1 LKQLFYNSSF
11 FVLLFIAVS
20 SVTLIV
26 YDWMARA
33 STQNYIKIDGD
44 GKDYYSYL
52 TSAFI
57 TKDLAHLNPNTNF
70 VVETPT
76 GNINMHPVG
85 VAVLQVPFF
94 GLGYFAA
101 YLTQQKLDGY
111 STPFQLAISF
121 AALFYVLLGIF
132 FIHKTLVNTG
142 FDKKIIF
149 TSLICL
155 FFGTTLLNYTITE
168 PSMSHVY
175 SFSLISA
182 FIYYNQKLSKQFSTR
197 KVYALAFIFGLI
209 LLVRPVNVLTILLL
223 PFFYNSF
230 SEFKD
235 QVKRFVN
242 NKKAFFASTLIVAA
256 IFSIQSIVW
265 FIQTGQLFQSGYK
278 GNGFYFLH
286 PQIFSMLFGFK
297 SGIFIYTPLF
307 FLASA
312 GIYFMYKNN
321 RFKAGCLILFS
332 LLLLYVFSSYWGW
345 TYFDG
350 IGTRTV
356 VDFYALV
363 AIGLCYV
370 LTAVKMVKT
379 KWIVGLLATICVCF
393 NLIICYQYKEGII
406 PTNGMNFNKFE
417 YVFLKTSSGYKGAL
431 GGCDD
436 LEPYSKGFKQP
447 FITYKNTFDTEKTH
461 FYNYNKTEG
470 GVAYKTDNL
479 NIDSRKI
486 HVKINL
492 DRLEMVQNATKNVL
506 MALSLNDIENNCK
519 AWQTFKLNDVPS
531 KINYSNWKHYNY
543 GVNIIADIT
552 QTDKLSVFIWNVEK
566 KQFGIDNFK
575 IELYDYG
582 HIN

>member
-1 LKQLFYNSSF
+1 MKQLFYNSSF
-11 FVLLFIAVS
+11 FVLLFIAVA
-20 SVTLIV
+20 SVALILS
-26 YDWMARA
+26 DWVKRT
-33 STQNYIKIDGD
+33 STQTYIKIDGD

-57 TKDLAHLNPNTNF
+57 TKDLAQLKPNNDF

-85 VAVLQVPFF
+85 VAVLQLPFF
-94 GLGYFAA
+94 SLGYFAA
-101 YLTQQKLDGY
+101 YLTQQKLDGF

-121 AALFYVLLGIF
+121 AALFYALLGMF
-132 FIHKTLVNTG
+132 FIHKTLVNKG

-149 TSLICL
+149 ASLTCL
-155 FFGTTLLNYTITE
+155 FFGTTLLTYTLTE

-182 FIYYNQKLSKQFSTR
+182 FIYYNQKFSGQFSKRVIFT
-197 KVYALAFIFGLI
+197 LAFIFGLI
-209 LLVRPVNVLTILLL
+209 ILVRPVNALILLL
-223 PFFYNSF
+223 LPSFYNSF
-230 SEFKD
+230 GEFKD
-235 QVKRFVN
+235 RVKQFIN
-242 NKKAFFASTLIVAA
+242 NKKIAFVAILIVTAV
-256 IFSIQSIVW
+256 FSIQTIVW
-265 FIQTGQLFQSGYK
+265 FIQTGKFFQLSYK

-286 PQIFSMLFGFK
+286 PQLIPMLFGFK

-307 FLASA
+307 FIVAA
-312 GIYFMYKNN
+312 GAYFMYQNN
-321 RFKAGCLILFS
+321 RFKTACLLVFS
-332 LLLLYVFSSYWGW
+332 SLLLYVFSSYWGW

-363 AIGLCYV
+363 ALGLCYV
-370 LTAVKMVKT
+370 FTAVKSKKRALVVT
-379 KWIVGLLATICVCF
+379 TCTTACVLF
-393 NLIICYQYKEGII
+393 NLVIYYQYKEGII
-406 PTNGMNFNKFE
+406 PTNGMNLNKFE
-417 YVFLKTSSGYKGAL
+417 YVFLKTSSDYKGVL

-436 LEPYSKGFKQP
+436 LQPYSKEFKEP
-447 FITYKNTFDTEKTH
+447 FMTYKNTFDTEKTH
-461 FYNYNKTEG
+461 FFNYNKTEG
-470 GVAYKTDNL
+470 GVSYKTDNL

-492 DRLEMVQNATKNVL
+492 DRLEMQPNATKDVL
-506 MALSLNDIENNCK
+506 MALSLNDVENNCK

-531 KINYSNWKHYNY
+531 KIKYSNWKHYNY
-543 GVNIIADIT
+543 GVNIIADIA